1 MLRHDAKL
9 LHHGADLSGQVG
21 QLFLRASP
29 GLDEPGIHQLLV
41 IVLGLGHGLIGHALH
56 LLVALHRDP
65 DLTLAL
71 HVLDVD
77 AALAVK
83 KTVKR
88 CRCHRCLLHKK
99 IPIVMMGMML
109 HVRGG

>member
-1 MLRHDAKL
+1 MLRKGHVLLCQNSKL
-9 LHHGADLSGQVG
+9 LFRGQ
-21 QLFLRASP
+21 F
-29 GLDEPGIHQLLV
+29 GLYQARVHKLLV
-41 IVLGLGHGLIGHALH
+41 VAFGFAHGLIGHALH
-56 LLVALHRDP
+56 LLVTLHRDP

-77 AALAVK
+77 AALAIN

>member
-21 QLFLRASP
+21 QLFLRAAL
-29 GLDEPGIHQLLV
+29 GLDEPRVHQLLV

-56 LLVALHRDP
+56 LLVTLHRDP

-77 AALAVK
+77 AVLAVK

-88 CRCHRCLLHKK
+88 CRCLLHKK

>member
-1 MLRHDAKL
+1 MLRHDAEL

-21 QLFLRASP
+21 QLFLRAAL
-29 GLDEPGIHQLLV
+29 GLDEPGIHKLLV
-41 IVLGLGHGLIGHALH
+41 VALGFAHSVIGHALH

-65 DLTLAL
+65 YLTLAV